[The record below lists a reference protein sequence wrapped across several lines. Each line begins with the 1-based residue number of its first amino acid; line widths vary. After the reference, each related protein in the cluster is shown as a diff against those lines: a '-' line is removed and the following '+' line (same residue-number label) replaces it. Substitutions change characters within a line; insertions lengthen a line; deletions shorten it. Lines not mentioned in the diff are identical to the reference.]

1 MDIVVELELD
11 FPFSL
16 DGEVA
21 VDDSEPDLPE
31 DSEDDNCQYFS

>member
-16 DGEVA
+16 DGEVSI
-21 VDDSEPDLPE
+21 DDGEPDLPE